1 NIIIAVIVNVF
12 VIYIVLKT
20 SSRIERF
27 IGQNGINIIRKIFGV
42 VLLAIAVKLFT
53 SNIKFLL

>member
-1 NIIIAVIVNVF
+1 VNVV
-12 VIYIVLKT
+12 VIFIVLKT
-20 SSRIERF
+20 SNRIERF
-27 IGQNGINIIRKIFGV
+27 IGQNGIDIIRKVFGV